1 MQRVQY
7 MLYVSYL
14 KKTSDTCGHVV
25 NYGPVRVTKSSITAI
40 NTLHD
45 TKLIYFCKKCS
56 LTPNIE
62 DAIFIDVE
70 VVELLLSISL
80 GFVQGK
86 VEIVEEEVG
95 YFVEF
100 QFGVSIQIKFVE
112 HVEHWAFVERGRW
125 SLKKSGKITMKL
137 SSLAWSQATEKY
149 DYHTPTPFFLFL
161 ENFFLLNNFLPVGIV
176 LIFCQSNQLTPFAG
190 FT

>member
-1 MQRVQY
+1 M
-7 MLYVSYL
+7 
-14 KKTSDTCGHVV
+14 T
-25 NYGPVRVTKSSITAI
+25 PI
-40 NTLHD
+40 
-45 TKLIYFCKKCS
+45 KLIYFCKKCS

-112 HVEHWAFVERGRW
+112 HVEH
-125 SLKKSGKITMKL
+125 
-137 SSLAWSQATEKY
+137 
-149 DYHTPTPFFLFL
+149 
-161 ENFFLLNNFLPVGIV
+161 
-176 LIFCQSNQLTPFAG
+176 
-190 FT
+190 